1 MQIQWTRQPG
11 CRIPAGARAPVEA
24 AARALSPAGLQVQ
37 VVLAGDALLQRLN
50 QEFRHRDRPT
60 DVLSF
65 RYDGA
70 AVAAAGADPGAEIYV
85 SLPRA
90 VAQAREYG
98 RTRVQEFVLLV
109 LHGLLHVQG
118 HDHHRRVDARR
129 MHAAERAALRQL
141 RRRWRW
147 LDLPPMVA
155 APARRGTP

>member
-1 MQIQWTRQPG
+1 MQIQWSRQPG

-24 AARALSPAGLQVQ
+24 AARALPPAGLHVQ
-37 VVLAGDALLQRLN
+37 VVLAGDELLQRLN

-70 AVAAAGADPGAEIYV
+70 AAAGTDPGAEIYV

-98 RTRVQEFVLLV
+98 RTRAQEFVLLV

-118 HDHHRRVDARR
+118 HDHHRRAAARR
-129 MHAAERAALRQL
+129 MHAAERAALRRL
-141 RRRWRW
+141 ARRWRW

-155 APARRGTP
+155 APARRGTL